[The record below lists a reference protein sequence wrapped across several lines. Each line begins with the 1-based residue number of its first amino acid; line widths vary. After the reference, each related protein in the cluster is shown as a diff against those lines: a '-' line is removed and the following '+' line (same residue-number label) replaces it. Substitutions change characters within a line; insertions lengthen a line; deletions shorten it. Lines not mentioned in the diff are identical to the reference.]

1 MFSIQMFHI
10 LVTAV
15 QSVEVNNFV
24 FKKLDYNQFC

>member
-1 MFSIQMFHI
+1 MFNFVFHI
-10 LVTAV
+10 LVAAV